1 MHDGDEGLLLRERA
15 AGSLPPTF
23 RGVRHHR
30 IDTGERNAV
39 AATVFAEN
47 DAHPLHRKVG
57 RSRVGLGPELTCDVG
72 SEEVRLL
79 GVSAEVVRVR
89 PEARAHD

>member
-1 MHDGDEGLLLRERA
+1 
-15 AGSLPPTF
+15 LPPTF

-30 IDTGERNAV
+30 IDKGERDAV

-47 DAHPLHRKVG
+47 DAHPLQRKVG
-57 RSRVGLGPELTCDVG
+57 RSRVGLGPELTWDIR
-72 SEEVRLL
+72 SEKVRLL
-79 GVSAEVVRVR
+79 GVSAEVIRVR